1 VAQKYR
7 GLGIG
12 ELLLRECIREAKE
25 KLIGV
30 TILHL
35 SAYGPNVVAQNLY
48 KKVGFIE
55 HSRLPKGVYYKGEY
69 HDHIG
74 MYLPL

>member
-1 VAQKYR
+1 
-7 GLGIG
+7 
-12 ELLLRECIREAKE
+12 LLLRECIREAKE
-25 KLIGV
+25 KLTGV

-35 SAYGPNVVAQNLY
+35 GAYGPNVVAQNLY

-55 HSRLPKGVYYKGEY
+55 YSRLPKGVYYKGEY